1 MNKNFNAKILVCF
14 IVLLNFTHIDGFAKN
29 INNVK
34 NFQIQNSNL
43 KLVNNNLQMN
53 NQLTQLENKILK
65 STYTFDP
72 IEKRLD
78 RIELEVFGDTNSD
91 FSYDER
97 LSKLI
102 ATTGFN
108 YSNPKLSDN
117 LTKQYNQTQSGQNYE
132 TEDSSV
138 SYPMVDT
145 LEKEVFN
152 RSFTNDDIYNRLTRL
167 EKEVYKKT
175 SENLSL
181 SDRIDTLKGSILN
194 QNPVYSYNDND
205 DEIYYSNDS
214 DDMRIPGYYGKQA
227 PLPYKGQQVGN
238 GSSIDPY
245 LAQLEN
251 QILRSNYSNES
262 SDMRLSRLENKLFK
276 KSFSSDDE
284 NERLDRLMAVSQ
296 AKNNSSVFDNNKLM
310 RGLSAGVQI
319 GGIILMILAMIL

>member
-1 MNKNFNAKILVCF
+1 MNKNFSAKFLVCF
-14 IVLLNFTHIDGFAKN
+14 IVLLNFTHISTDAKN
-29 INNVK
+29 INNIK
-34 NFQIQNSNL
+34 NFQIQNRNL
-43 KLVNNNLQMN
+43 KLVNNNPQIG

-72 IEKRLD
+72 LEKRLD
-78 RIELEVFGDTNSD
+78 RLELEVFGDTNSD
-91 FSYDER
+91 YEYEER

-102 ATTGFN
+102 ASTGFN
-108 YSNPKLSDN
+108 YNNPSFNDN
-117 LTKQYNQTQSGQNYE
+117 LSSQNNEKQFNQNYE
-132 TEDSSV
+132 KEDSSV

-152 RSFTNDDIYNRLTRL
+152 RSFASDDIYNRLTRL

-175 SENLSL
+175 SENLPL

-194 QNPVYSYNDND
+194 QNPVYSYNDNN
-205 DEIYYSNDS
+205 DEVYYSNDS
-214 DDMRIPGYYGKQA
+214 DDMHIPGYYGKQ
-227 PLPYKGQQVGN
+227 PSLPYKGQRVGN

-251 QILRSNYSNES
+251 QILKSNFSNES
-262 SDMRLSRLENKLFK
+262 PDVRLSRLENKIFN
-276 KSFSSDDE
+276 KSFSSDSDV
-284 NERLDRLMAVSQ
+284 ERLDRLMAVRE
-296 AKNNSSVFDNNKLM
+296 AKNNSSIFDNNKLM

>member
-1 MNKNFNAKILVCF
+1 MNKNFSTKFLVCF
-14 IVLLNFTHIDGFAKN
+14 IVLLNFTHISACAKN
-29 INNVK
+29 VNSIK

-43 KLVNNNLQMN
+43 KLVNNNPQMN
-53 NQLTQLENKILK
+53 NQLTQLENRILK
-65 STYTFDP
+65 STYSFDP

-91 FSYDER
+91 YSYEER

-108 YSNPKLSDN
+108 YTTQRLSDN
-117 LTKQYNQTQSGQNYE
+117 SKTQYNDSQYSQNYE

-167 EKEVYKKT
+167 EKEVYKQT

-194 QNPVYSYNDND
+194 QNPVYSYNDNS

-214 DDMRIPGYYGKQA
+214 DEMHIPGYYGKQD

-238 GSSIDPY
+238 GNYIDPY

-251 QILRSNYSNES
+251 QILKSNYSNES
-262 SDMRLSRLENKLFK
+262 TDIRLARLENKLFNR
-276 KSFSSDDE
+276 SFSSDDE

-296 AKNNSSVFDNNKLM
+296 AKSNSSVFDNNKLM